1 MINIDKDY
9 LIAVDLKNTKV
20 KSDKTIFFYNTDLN
34 ICNIFI
40 KLICSDEDKT
50 IPEDL
55 IVEFAVLKPETDE
68 FKPLDATL
76 ISKED
81 LLYQVDLTT
90 DYFDIVG
97 KYSCEIR
104 VSGTIENE
112 LKCFTSEEFDYV
124 VKPNITAKLNK
135 KIKNDKNLPILEKLI
150 KDVKDI
156 GLGIE
161 MNQVQLKKDDNLV
174 GDNKSI
180 VGAINQLREDVNS
193 GGKVELKD
201 YQKKTDDNLATEEKT
216 IVGAVNEI
224 NSKTITLEKDDT
236 SFNGIDDTIHNE
248 LNTTDKTIIGGI
260 NEVKSQIKDI
270 ANLSLTKHTDGKIYI
285 KKQDGTLLGNGIE
298 VGSDVD
304 LSKIT
309 MSMTGQTLKLM
320 NDGTQIATVEIP
332 TAVVTDEQLT
342 SIIQSK
348 IDDGTLTSL
357 TLGDNSVKTSNIQDK
372 AITNNKLADELF
384 DYMKVTELFDYT
396 VPGTILSTSEQFTAN
411 KLFDKSQN
419 KIDFTGWSTIENIKV
434 WEGMRV
440 YIPNGKINITAVGY
454 WKNTDGNIIRNM
466 NPNEVDS
473 NGIFTVPVGENVG
486 YMCANLQGTTNVLAM
501 VSDGTIP
508 NTKNQLLKANIMID
522 EKNVNKNK
530 VLNDSILD
538 NIYTEGGI
546 HDNILEPLTIDNLY
560 MNKMMID
567 NDGKIVSSGSYFGYL
582 DDGVTPK
589 YATAIFKRRIING
602 KITTNGA
609 KTLGNTKLG
618 GTAYS
623 IICDKQLN
631 MIGLAHKFIVDNL
644 DTTKGYK
651 AYWLELPDNSYWLLS
666 TYIYALNTAD
676 GEVKIENYLPNN
688 ETIIAPGHQNVY
700 WDDNYSPIMNNI
712 NNPYPTISVPY
723 FDTYNPNRPYFQ
735 DKYYD
740 KKIFT
745 FGDSITSGSGG
756 YTYSEQMAKVLGAY
770 VKNYG
775 SSGARADRMF
785 NIISGNGYPVKDYS
799 DVSAVT
805 LMIGHN
811 ERQGTE
817 TLDSSGIKNIQN
829 YTNYPNTFYGYIC
842 KSIEYIWEQNP
853 NIRIYMC
860 SLHHTTLE
868 DGQRSELCY
877 SALKEI
883 AQWYSLPF
891 IDLTY
896 ELGIGRHNLST
907 YSEDGVHLTKG
918 DVGYTIMGNFIA
930 SQMLAK

>member
-1 MINIDKDY
+1 MGIEIIGKLTQKNNGDFK
-9 LIAVDLKNTKV
+9 LVDLADVDYDGTGKSAKQELEKKIEEAKNSSTPYDDTKI
-20 KSDKTIFFYNTDLN
+20 KTDINTIKTDLGT
-34 ICNIFI
+34 
-40 KLICSDEDKT
+40 E
-50 IPEDL
+50 E
-55 IVEFAVLKPETDE
+55 
-68 FKPLDATL
+68 
-76 ISKED
+76 
-81 LLYQVDLTT
+81 LTT
-90 DYFDIVG
+90 
-97 KYSCEIR
+97 
-104 VSGTIENE
+104 
-112 LKCFTSEEFDYV
+112 
-124 VKPNITAKLNK
+124 TAKN
-135 KIKNDKNLPILEKLI
+135 
-150 KDVKDI
+150 VK
-156 GLGIE
+156 
-161 MNQVQLKKDDNLV
+161 
-174 GDNKSI
+174 
-180 VGAINQLREDVNS
+180 
-193 GGKVELKD
+193 
-201 YQKKTDDNLATEEKT
+201 
-216 IVGAVNEI
+216 GAVNE
-224 NSKTITLEKDDT
+224 
-236 SFNGIDDTIHNE
+236 
-248 LNTTDKTIIGGI
+248 
-260 NEVKSQIKDI
+260 VAAQYKDI
-270 ANLSLTKHTDGKIYI
+270 ANLSLTKHTDGKVYI
-285 KKQDGTLLGNGIE
+285 KKQDGTLLGTGIE
-298 VGSDVD
+298 IGGSDVD

-309 MSMTGQTLKLM
+309 MSMSGQTLKLM
-320 NDGTQIATVEIP
+320 NDGTQITTVEIP

-357 TLGDNSVKTSNIQDK
+357 TLGDNSVKTSNIQDR
-372 AITNNKLADELF
+372 AITNNKLADDLF

-396 VPGTILSTSEQFTAN
+396 VPGTVLSTSEQFTAN

-419 KIDFTGWSTIENIKV
+419 KVDYNGWSTIENIKV
-434 WEGMRV
+434 WEGMKV
-440 YIPNGKINITAVGY
+440 YIPNGKIHDVYRGY

-486 YMCANLQGTTNVLAM
+486 YMCANLQGTANVLAM

-508 NTKNQLLKANIMID
+508 NIKNQVLKANIMID
-522 EKNVNKNK
+522 ENNVVTHKALMRN
-530 VLNDSILD
+530 VLD

-567 NDGKIVSSGSYFGYL
+567 SKGKIVSPGSYFGYL

-602 KITTNGA
+602 KITTNGTY
-609 KTLGNTKLG
+609 TLGNTKLG
-618 GTAYS
+618 GRAYS

-631 MIGLAHKFIVDNL
+631 MIGLADKFKVDNL
-644 DTTKGYK
+644 DATKGYK

-676 GEVKIENYLPNN
+676 GEAKIENYLPNN
-688 ETIIAPGHQNVY
+688 ETIVAPGHQNVY
-700 WDDNYSPIMNNI
+700 WGANYSPIMNNI

-723 FDTYNPNRPYFQ
+723 FDAYNPNRPYFQ

-745 FGDSITSGSGG
+745 FGDSITSGGGG

-775 SSGARADRMF
+775 SSGSRADRMF
-785 NIISGNGYPVKDYS
+785 NIISGSGGHPAINYS

-829 YTNYPNTFYGYIC
+829 YTDYPNTFYGYIC

-868 DGQRSELCY
+868 NGQRSELCY